1 MRFMQNS
8 YQKIELAIHFI
19 ETHFEEQPD
28 LDRVAEQVG
37 LSPFHFQKLFTRLA
51 GVSPKRFLQFTTLEE
66 AKKALTV
73 EANLLDASYAVGL
86 SGPSR
91 LHDLFMV
98 GEAVTPGDFKRG
110 GETLTITYGWHA
122 SPFGD
127 CLIAM
132 TPHGICEVN
141 FCTKESERDAAVA
154 LLRRKWPKAEL
165 VQNASQTKSVMDAMF
180 AEGQPSVANMK
191 LHLRG
196 TNFQLKV
203 WQALLRIPE
212 GALTDYSALAHAI
225 GAPKA
230 NRAVGSAVGDNPIA
244 FLIPCH
250 RVLRKDGGIGGYA
263 TGTARKRCM
272 LAYEALSVNK

>member
-1 MRFMQNS
+1 MRHMETS
-8 YQKIELAIHFI
+8 YQKIEAAIHFI
-19 ETHFEEQPD
+19 ETHFDQQPD
-28 LDRVAEQVG
+28 LDQIAQQAG
-37 LSPFHFQKLFTRLA
+37 LSPFHFQKLFTRFT

-66 AKKALTV
+66 AKKALTQD
-73 EANLLDASYAVGL
+73 ANLLDASYAVGL

-110 GETLTITYGWHA
+110 GDTLTITYGWHA

-132 TPHGICEVN
+132 TPRGICEVN
-141 FCTKESERDAAVA
+141 FCTQTSERDAVQA
-154 LLRRKWPKAEL
+154 LLRRKWPKAKL
-165 VQNASQTKSVMDAMF
+165 VENPNQTKPVMEAMF
-180 AEGQPSVANMK
+180 AEGQPAVSKMK

-212 GALTDYSALAHAI
+212 GALTDYSALANAI

-272 LAYEALSVNK
+272 LAFEALSVNK